1 VNINEYEDKLK
12 EQKNVLSL
20 LHRNE
25 PLTEKELD
33 FILNLKFEGDEEVG
47 KLYQVIN
54 DKLKREQP
62 ITGYERQILIDR
74 VINMD
79 IEERKKAQKSR
90 DASYGHITRRLKN
103 NEPLTGKTLELALE
117 LVDVIGDDEQSMFV
131 RNIGT
136 KLKTGQPLDEYEHHI
151 LVDVLLL
158 HARLS
163 I

>member
-1 VNINEYEDKLK
+1 MNINEYEDKLK

-62 ITGYERQILIDR
+62 ITG
-74 VINMD
+74 
-79 IEERKKAQKSR
+79 
-90 DASYGHITRRLKN
+90 
-103 NEPLTGKTLELALE
+103 
-117 LVDVIGDDEQSMFV
+117 
-131 RNIGT
+131 
-136 KLKTGQPLDEYEHHI
+136 
-151 LVDVLLL
+151 
-158 HARLS
+158 
-163 I
+163 